1 MKRGINFFLFF
12 LVCFEAFSQS
22 TSKEYVVITF
32 EGHFKI
38 SQHGTETYFWIIPVD
53 SISASSSSLSRL
65 FVSNFS
71 TNNLQDCCAGG
82 PVDPIL
88 VTEVSNFKL
97 DDKYL
102 SSLENLRQ
110 LILHDRKK
118 LQKITKK
125 WESGQEETVRVYA
138 TAIEGDLC
146 QCDFHSIGQQ
156 RTGYK
161 GKVCIPK
168 SSFSSHED
176 FWKSPQASFILK
188 HDFSSVDFD
197 IISN

>member
-125 WESGQEETVRVYA
+125 WESGQEETV
-138 TAIEGDLC
+138 
-146 QCDFHSIGQQ
+146 
-156 RTGYK
+156 GYMLQLLK
-161 GKVCIPK
+161 EIFVNVIFIPSVNNERGIK
-168 SSFSSHED
+168 ERFAYR
-176 FWKSPQASFILK
+176 SPHLAVMKIFGSRHKPLLY
-188 HDFSSVDFD
+188 
-197 IISN
+197 

>member
-1 MKRGINFFLFF
+1 MKKVINIFLFF
-12 LVCFEAFSQS
+12 LVCFEALSQS
-22 TSKEYVVITF
+22 ASKEYVVITF
-32 EGHFKI
+32 EDHFKI

-53 SISASSSSLSRL
+53 SISTSSSSLSRL

-102 SSLENLRQ
+102 LNLESLRQ

-118 LQKITKK
+118 LQRITKK

-138 TAIEGDLC
+138 TAIKGDLC
-146 QCDFHSIGQQ
+146 QCDFHSISQQ
-156 RTGYK
+156 RNGVQRK
-161 GKVCIPK
+161 GLHTEVLI
-168 SSFSSHED
+168 
-176 FWKSPQASFILK
+176 
-188 HDFSSVDFD
+188 
-197 IISN
+197 